1 MIAVSALSVVREVTV
16 VADGSGGT
24 PSLTRVALGLVALVV
39 VTVVVLSVAGVGLR
53 WGVVTAALRA
63 VVQLTVV
70 SAAIRGVF
78 ADPVFAALFIALMAS
93 VAIGTSVR
101 RLRVLPHP
109 LRNAGTAILGGSG
122 AVLALAF
129 AVPLVPRTTSYLIAL
144 SGIVLGNT
152 MNACTLSG
160 RAFRHGLTTDREEIE
175 GMLAIGATA
184 RAACLPVRQRAI
196 RESLLPSLDTTRTVG
211 LVTLPGAFVGALAG
225 GAGPAE
231 AARFQLVVLLCI
243 VTAQALAATS
253 LTWLVGAPST
263 LPASPS

>member
-1 MIAVSALSVVREVTV
+1 MGGVSVGHQLA
-16 VADGSGGT
+16 AAAGGSGGS
-24 PSLTRVALGLVALVV
+24 PALDRVALGLVALVAI
-39 VTVVVLSVAGVGLR
+39 TVVVLGIAGVGLR

-63 VVQLTVV
+63 SVQLSVV
-70 SAAIRGVF
+70 TAAIRGVF
-78 ADPVFAALFIALMAS
+78 AEPALAALFIGLMAG
-93 VAIGTSVR
+93 VAIGTAAR
-101 RLRVLPHP
+101 RLRILPHP
-109 LRNAGTAILGGSG
+109 VRNAGAAILGGSG

-160 RAFRHGLTTDREEIE
+160 RAFHHGLTADREEIE
-175 GMLAIGATA
+175 GMLAIGATP
-184 RAACLPVRQRAI
+184 RAACLPARQRAI

-243 VTAQALAATS
+243 VTAQAVAATS
-253 LTWLVGAPST
+253 LTWLVGAPTT
-263 LPASPS
+263 LPESAR